1 MVWPGA
7 GRALLP
13 LSFVLLAAA
22 AAFVLDEP
30 ASPVVD
36 VVPTGPGRRTA
47 VRALALLVPLGVG
60 GALVLAVALRLLT
73 LPDQIV
79 EAAQQSNPSVLVRHM
94 LDIANIYNSYY
105 SRAAVIADDSVNP
118 VRYQLTQATAN
129 ALTSALEICHI
140 EVPAAI

>member
-1 MVWPGA
+1 MPRSCRSGRGRGVRHVQVDAVGPA
-7 GRALLP
+7 GSDGLDDQEALL
-13 LSFVLLAAA
+13 
-22 AAFVLDEP
+22 
-30 ASPVVD
+30 
-36 VVPTGPGRRTA
+36 
-47 VRALALLVPLGVG
+47 
-60 GALVLAVALRLLT
+60 ALRLLT
-73 LPDQIV
+73 LPDEIV
-79 EAAQQSNPSVLVRHM
+79 AAAEQSNPSVLVRHM